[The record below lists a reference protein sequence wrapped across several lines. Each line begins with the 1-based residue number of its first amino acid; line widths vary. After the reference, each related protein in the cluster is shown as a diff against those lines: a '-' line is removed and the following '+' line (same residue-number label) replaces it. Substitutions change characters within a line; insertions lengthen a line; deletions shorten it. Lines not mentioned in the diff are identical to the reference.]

1 MATHTPDRNQGER
14 FRFDTSDVDWKEFI
28 PGAVDFRILEVNV
41 AARTVDLL
49 AKFAPGKQCFNHRHV
64 AQATTLVLEGEL
76 HIIEKSAQGDVRKVK
91 PAGSF
96 SSGAVDE
103 VHIEGGG
110 VEGALVY
117 FSLRGHSDRIYDML
131 NEDLTLMQTITVQDF
146 ARDWEYWLQ
155 AQAA

>member
-1 MATHTPDRNQGER
+1 MSTNSGQSQWQN

-28 PGAVDFRILEVNV
+28 PGSVDFRILDVNV

-49 AKFAPGKQCFNHRHV
+49 AKFAPGKQCFYHRHV
-64 AQATTLVLEGEL
+64 AHTISLVLEGEL
-76 HIIEKSAQGDVRKVK
+76 HIIEKSVQGDVHKVK

-110 VEGALVY
+110 AEGALVY
-117 FSLRGHSDRIYDML
+117 FSMRGDSDRIYDML
-131 NEDLTLMQTITVQDF
+131 NEELTLVQAITIQDF
-146 ARDWEYWLQ
+146 ARDWEYWSQ
-155 AQAA
+155 AEAA